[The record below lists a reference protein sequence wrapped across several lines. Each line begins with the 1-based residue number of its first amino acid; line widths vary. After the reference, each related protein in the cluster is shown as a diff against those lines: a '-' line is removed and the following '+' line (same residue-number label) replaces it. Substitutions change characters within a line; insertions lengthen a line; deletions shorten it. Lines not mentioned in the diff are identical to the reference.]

1 MKTLIRKKLWLITT
15 LLVLLATA
23 ACSNQNN
30 AAETV
35 NSTQANPSEKVP
47 EKIVLGYQVSPNGEL
62 VAKALG
68 LLEKKY
74 PDIKIEWVKF
84 EAGRDVNNAIA
95 SGSIDFGLVGTPPAA
110 IGIASKLPYKIY
122 YLHDVIGESEAL
134 VVKKDS
140 GITSLQDLKGKTIAT
155 TFSSTSHF
163 SLLGAL
169 KSEGVDPAKENITIL
184 DMQPPDIFAAWQ
196 RGDIDGAYIWQPM
209 QSKLIADN
217 GEVIIHSG
225 ELAEKGVIT
234 AELGIVHPDFAEQYP
249 DIVKGYIS
257 VLDEAVTYYHH
268 NPEKSAELLSKELG
282 LSPEESLKT
291 MKQIVW
297 LDASKQKEYFD
308 GALAET
314 LKNTADFLVDQK
326 SITNAPDQATFK
338 KALLSDFYE

>member
-1 MKTLIRKKLWLITT
+1 MKTKFLLLT
-15 LLVLLATA
+15 LLFALLVGSG
-23 ACSNQNN
+23 CSTKN
-30 AAETV
+30 AA
-35 NSTQANPSEKVP
+35 QVP
-47 EKIVLGYQVSPNGEL
+47 EKIVLGYQVSPSGEL
-62 VAKALG
+62 LAKALG

-74 PDIKIEWVKF
+74 PGIQVEWVKF
-84 EAGRDVNNAIA
+84 DSGRDVNAAMA

-110 IGIASKLPYKIY
+110 IGIASKLPYKVF

-140 GITSLQDLKGKTIAT
+140 GITSLQALKGKKIAT

-163 SLLGAL
+163 SFLGAL
-169 KSEGVDPAKENITIL
+169 KAEGINPADITIL

-209 QSKLIADN
+209 QSKLLADH
-217 GEVIIHSG
+217 GEVIVDSG
-225 ELAEKGVIT
+225 KLAEKGILT
-234 AELGIVHPDFAEQYP
+234 AEIGLVNTSFAKNHA
-249 DIVKGYIS
+249 DIVKGYIR
-257 VLDEAVTYYHH
+257 VLDEAVKYYHE

-308 GALAET
+308 GLLPKT
-314 LKNTADFLVDQK
+314 LKDTADFLVETK
-326 SITNAPDQATFK
+326 SITSAPSLEEFK
-338 KALLSDFYE
+338 KAVLADFHQ

>member
-1 MKTLIRKKLWLITT
+1 MKTLIRRNLLLITT
-15 LLVLLATA
+15 LLVLLFSA
-23 ACSNQNN
+23 ACSNQND
-30 AAETV
+30 ADKKV
-35 NSTQANPSEKVP
+35 NGTQAKESKEIPG
-47 EKIVLGYQVSPNGEL
+47 KIVLGYQASPNGEL

-74 PDIKIEWVKF
+74 PDIKVEWVKF
-84 EAGRDVNNAIA
+84 EAGRDVNSAIA
-95 SGSIDFGLVGTPPAA
+95 SGSIDFGLVGTPPAS

-122 YLHDVIGESEAL
+122 YLHDVIEESEAL
-134 VVKKDS
+134 VVKEDS
-140 GITSLQDLKGKTIAT
+140 GITSLKDLKGKTIAT

-169 KSEGVDPAKENITIL
+169 KAEGIDPVEENIKLL

-209 QSKLIADN
+209 QSKLIGDS
-217 GEVIIHSG
+217 GKVIINSG

-234 AELGIVHPDFAEQYP
+234 AEVGIVRQDFAEKYP

-257 VLDEAVTYYHH
+257 VLDESVKYYHK
-268 NPEKSAELLSKELG
+268 NPEKAAELLSKELG

-297 LDASKQKEYFD
+297 LDSSKQKEYFE
-308 GALAET
+308 GSLTET
-314 LKNTADFLVDQK
+314 LKDTADFLVEQK
-326 SITNAPDQATFK
+326 SISSAPDKATFEK
-338 KALLSDFYE
+338 TLLSDFYQ

>member
-1 MKTLIRKKLWLITT
+1 MKSIIRNNLFLITALLI
-15 LLVLLATA
+15 LLVTA
-23 ACSNQNN
+23 ACSNQSN
-30 AAETV
+30 AVETE
-35 NSTQANPSEKVP
+35 NGKQAHASKETP

-74 PDIKIEWVKF
+74 PDIKVEWVKF

-95 SGSIDFGLVGTPPAA
+95 SGSIDFGLVGTPPAS
-110 IGIASKLPYKIY
+110 IGVASKLPYKIY

-134 VVKKDS
+134 VVKEDS
-140 GITSLQDLKGKTIAT
+140 GITSLKDLKGKTIAT
-155 TFSSTSHF
+155 TFSSTSHY

-169 KSEGVDPAKENITIL
+169 KEEGIDPVKENIKLL

-209 QSKLIADN
+209 QSKLIADK
-217 GEVIIHSG
+217 GKVIINSG

-234 AELGIVHPDFAEQYP
+234 AEVGIVHKDFAEKYP

-257 VLDEAVTYYHH
+257 VLDEAVKYYHG
-268 NPEKSAELLSKELG
+268 NPEKAAELLSKELG
-282 LSPEESLKT
+282 LSPEDSLIT

-297 LDASKQKEYFD
+297 LDASKQKDYFN
-308 GALAET
+308 GSLADT
-314 LKNTADFLVDQK
+314 LKETADFLVEQK
-326 SITNAPDQATFK
+326 SLTDAPD
-338 KALLSDFYE
+338 KAAFEETLLSDFYQ

>member
-1 MKTLIRKKLWLITT
+1 MKTLFRKKLLLITT
-15 LLVLLATA
+15 LLVLLVTA

-30 AAETV
+30 AAEKV
-35 NSTQANPSEKVP
+35 NGTQDNNSRNIPK
-47 EKIVLGYQVSPNGEL
+47 KIVLGYQVSPNGEL

-74 PDIKIEWVKF
+74 PDNKVEWVKF

-110 IGIASKLPYKIY
+110 IGVASKLPYKIY

-134 VVKKDS
+134 VVKDDAGIMSLKD
-140 GITSLQDLKGKTIAT
+140 LNGKTIAT

-169 KSEGVDPAKENITIL
+169 KNEGIDPEKEKIKIL

-209 QSKLIADN
+209 QSKLIADK
-217 GEVIIHSG
+217 GKVIIHSG

-234 AELGIVHPDFAEQYP
+234 AEMGIVHQDFAEKYP

-257 VLDEAVTYYHH
+257 VLDEAVKYYHE
-268 NPEKSAELLSKELG
+268 NPEKTAELLSKELG

-297 LDASKQKEYFD
+297 LDGSKQKEYFA
-308 GALAET
+308 GSLAET
-314 LKNTADFLVDQK
+314 LKDTADFLVEQK
-326 SITNAPDQATFK
+326 SISSAPDKETFK
-338 KALLSDFYE
+338 KALLSNYYQ

>member
-1 MKTLIRKKLWLITT
+1 MKTLIQKKLLLLIT
-15 LLVLLATA
+15 LLVLLITA
-23 ACSNQNN
+23 ACGNQDN
-30 AAETV
+30 AAEKA
-35 NSTQANPSEKVP
+35 SGTQANNSKIP

-74 PDIKIEWVKF
+74 PDTKIEWVKF

-110 IGIASKLPYKIY
+110 IGVASKLPYKIY

-134 VVKKDS
+134 VVKGNS
-140 GITSLQDLKGKTIAT
+140 GIASLKDLKGKTIAT

-169 KSEGVDPAKENITIL
+169 KEEGIDPVKEKIKIL

-196 RGDIDGAYIWQPM
+196 RGDINGAYIWQPM
-209 QSKLIADN
+209 QSKLLADN
-217 GEVIIHSG
+217 GKVIVNSG
-225 ELAEKGVIT
+225 KLAEKGVIT
-234 AELGIVHPDFAEQYP
+234 AEVGIVRSDFAEKYP
-249 DIVKGYIS
+249 DIVKEYIS
-257 VLDEAVTYYHH
+257 VLDEAVKYYHG

-297 LDASKQKEYFD
+297 LDSSKQKEYFD
-308 GALAET
+308 GPLAET
-314 LKNTADFLVDQK
+314 LKDTADFLVEQQ
-326 SITNAPDQATFK
+326 SITSAPDKATFE
-338 KALLSDFYE
+338 KALLSNFYH

>member
-1 MKTLIRKKLWLITT
+1 MKSIIRKNLFFMTALFI
-15 LLVLLATA
+15 LLVIA
-23 ACSNQNN
+23 ACSNQSN
-30 AAETV
+30 AVETE
-35 NSTQANPSEKVP
+35 NDKQTQTNKETP

-74 PDIKIEWVKF
+74 PDTKIEWVKF

-95 SGSIDFGLVGTPPAA
+95 SGSIDFGLVGTPPAS
-110 IGIASKLPYKIY
+110 IGVASKLPYKIY

-134 VVKKDS
+134 VVKEDS
-140 GITSLQDLKGKTIAT
+140 GITSLKDLKGKTIAT
-155 TFSSTSHF
+155 TFSSTSHY

-169 KSEGVDPAKENITIL
+169 KEEGIDPVKDNIKLL

-209 QSKLIADN
+209 QSKLIADK
-217 GEVIIHSG
+217 GKVIINSG

-234 AELGIVHPDFAEQYP
+234 AEVGIVHKDFAEKYP

-257 VLDEAVTYYHH
+257 VLDEAVKYYHE
-268 NPEKSAELLSKELG
+268 NPEKASELLSKELG
-282 LSPEESLKT
+282 LSPEDSLVT

-308 GALAET
+308 GSLANT
-314 LKNTADFLVDQK
+314 LKETADFLVEQK
-326 SITNAPDQATFK
+326 SLTDAPDKEAFEET
-338 KALLSDFYE
+338 LLSDFYQ

>member
-1 MKTLIRKKLWLITT
+1 MKSIIRKNLLLMTT
-15 LLVLLATA
+15 LLILLITA
-23 ACSNQNN
+23 ACSNQSSSV
-30 AAETV
+30 ETKDD
-35 NSTQANPSEKVP
+35 TQANASKETP

-74 PDIKIEWVKF
+74 PDIKVEWVKF

-95 SGSIDFGLVGTPPAA
+95 SGSIDFGLVGTPPAS
-110 IGIASKLPYKIY
+110 IGVASKLPYKIY

-134 VVKKDS
+134 VVKEDS
-140 GITSLQDLKGKTIAT
+140 GITSLKDLKGKTIAT
-155 TFSSTSHF
+155 TFSSTSHY

-169 KSEGVDPAKENITIL
+169 KEEGIDPVKDNIKLL

-209 QSKLIADN
+209 QSKLFADK
-217 GEVIIHSG
+217 GKVIINSG

-234 AELGIVHPDFAEQYP
+234 AEVGIVHKDFAEKYP

-257 VLDEAVTYYHH
+257 VLDKAVKYYHE
-268 NPEKSAELLSKELG
+268 NPEKAAELLSKELG
-282 LSPEESLKT
+282 LSPEDSLIT

-308 GALAET
+308 GSLADT
-314 LKNTADFLVDQK
+314 LKETADFLVEQK
-326 SITNAPDQATFK
+326 SITDAPDKATFEET
-338 KALLSDFYE
+338 LLSDLYQ